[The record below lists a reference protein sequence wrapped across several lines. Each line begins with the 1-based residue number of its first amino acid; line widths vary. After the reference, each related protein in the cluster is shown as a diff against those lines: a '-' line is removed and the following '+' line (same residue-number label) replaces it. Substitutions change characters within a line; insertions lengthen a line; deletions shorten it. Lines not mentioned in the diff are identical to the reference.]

1 MNIVLLGFMG
11 TGKTSVAKTLAESLK
26 MHFVEMDSVIEEK
39 QGMNINEIFAKK
51 GEPYFRKAESEV
63 VRELCSKDGLVISGG
78 GGVVL
83 NPDNIKEL
91 EKNGILICLFA
102 VPEEIY
108 NRVKDEGHRPLLNVE
123 EPLKKIRDLLDY
135 RRPYYNRIPIQIDTT
150 GKTILEVVNKIKKI
164 IATKTRRHEEKLK

>member
-1 MNIVLLGFMG
+1 MNVVLLGFMG
-11 TGKTSVAKTLAESLK
+11 TGKTSVAKMLAESLK

-39 QGMNINEIFAKK
+39 EGMSINEIFAKK
-51 GEPYFRKAESEV
+51 GEPYFREAEREV
-63 VRELCSKDGLVISGG
+63 VIELSSQDGLVISGG

-91 EKNGILICLFA
+91 EKNSTLICLNA
-102 VPEEIY
+102 EPEEIY
-108 NRVKDEGHRPLLNVE
+108 NRVKDEDYRPLLNVE

-150 GKTILEVVNKIKKI
+150 GKTILEVVKECIRYI
-164 IATKTRRHEEKLK
+164 